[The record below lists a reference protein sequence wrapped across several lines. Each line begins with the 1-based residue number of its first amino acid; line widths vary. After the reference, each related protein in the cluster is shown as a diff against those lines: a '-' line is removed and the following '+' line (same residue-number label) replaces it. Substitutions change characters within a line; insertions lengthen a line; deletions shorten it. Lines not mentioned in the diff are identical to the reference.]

1 MQIMFQ
7 SITIYQ
13 VKSQVGEFCKVLR
26 NQAGLT
32 QAELAELL
40 GLSRLTIQNME
51 AGKNST
57 LDTVLKVL
65 QHFDQLSLLHQ
76 FFKDQTTLH
85 QQPSLY

>member
-1 MQIMFQ
+1 MFQ
-7 SITIYQ
+7 LITINQ
-13 VKSQVGEFCKVLR
+13 VKTQVGELCKVLR

-51 AGKNST
+51 AGKNPT

-65 QHFDQLSLLHQ
+65 QHFDQLALIHN
-76 FFKDQTTLH
+76 FFKEQTSLH

>member
-1 MQIMFQ
+1 MFQ
-7 SITIYQ
+7 LITINQ
-13 VKSQVGEFCKVLR
+13 VKTQVGELCKVLR

-40 GLSRLTIQNME
+40 GLSRITIQNME
-51 AGKNST
+51 AGKNPT

-65 QHFDQLSLLHQ
+65 QHFNQLALIHD
-76 FFKDQTTLH
+76 FFKEQISLH

>member
-1 MQIMFQ
+1 MFQ
-7 SITIYQ
+7 LITINQ
-13 VKSQVGEFCKVLR
+13 VKTQVGELCKVLR

-51 AGKNST
+51 AGKNPT

-65 QHFDQLSLLHQ
+65 QHFDQLALIHN
-76 FFKDQTTLH
+76 FFKEQTLLH

>member
-1 MQIMFQ
+1 MFHL
-7 SITIYQ
+7 ITINQ
-13 VKSQVGEFCKVLR
+13 VKTQVGELCKVLR

-51 AGKNST
+51 AGKNPT

-65 QHFDQLSLLHQ
+65 QHFDQLALIHN
-76 FFKDQTTLH
+76 FFKEQTSLH

>member
-1 MQIMFQ
+1 MFQ
-7 SITIYQ
+7 LITINQ
-13 VKSQVGEFCKVLR
+13 VKTQIGELCKVLR

-51 AGKNST
+51 AGKNPT

-65 QHFDQLSLLHQ
+65 QHFDQLALIHN
-76 FFKDQTTLH
+76 FFKEQTSLH